1 VRNPEI
7 LPHHLK
13 PRLIRR
19 RSPRKDNLT
28 PYIGPTCVLD
38 RPFHDLFGRHHV
50 LILIANKVAFL
61 HLTKSQPL
69 FLNQII
75 KDIIETRECR
85 ILRAERFNN
94 ELPIVEDE
102 NGWAQLFY
110 GRLLREPKGDTLTTR
125 GQSSH

>member
-1 VRNPEI
+1 MRNPEN

-19 RSPRKDNLT
+19 RSPRKNNLT
-28 PYIGPTCVLD
+28 PYTGPTCVLD
-38 RPFHDLFGRHHV
+38 RPFHDLFGRRHV
-50 LILIANKVAFL
+50 LILITANKVAFL
-61 HLTKSQPL
+61 HLTTSQPL

-75 KDIIETRECR
+75 KYIIETCECQV
-85 ILRAERFNN
+85 LRAERFYS

-110 GRLLREPKGDTLTTR
+110 
-125 GQSSH
+125 